1 MTAQKP
7 EHAALTERQKKDGFK
22 KLAESG
28 PGPKLIDEIRIVSRG
43 HGHAQ
48 STCAER
54 PQFKSHYRSYH
65 CRSKLAGDYCR
76 MSKKAFQKGL
86 ACYQSGDFQT
96 ALEEFNQVREA
107 GVYVVV
113 LIFFLGYRT
122 GRRQQLPHLRLARRS
137 PYEAWKDQSR
147 ATGCEKDD

>member
-1 MTAQKP
+1 MTAEKP
-7 EHAALTERQKKDGFK
+7 EHAALTERQEKDGL
-22 KLAESG
+22 KLVKSG
-28 PGPKLIDEIRIVSRG
+28 HGPKLRTTYHEIRIVSRG

-54 PQFKSHYRSYH
+54 PQFKSRYRSYH

-107 GVYVVV
+107 GVYVAV
-113 LIFFLGYRT
+113 LIFLFLGYRT
-122 GRRQQLPHLRLARRS
+122 GRR
-137 PYEAWKDQSR
+137 K
-147 ATGCEKDD
+147 